1 MEEAIE
7 LSIDS
12 PGGLIDCR
20 IEPEVN
26 ENGLLIYS
34 VTILYPN
41 MVDGF
46 SRSEIFVHTMVHHPA
61 SRTYIFVEDEKGML
75 PKISVLEKQ
84 IAEAIMN
91 SHA

>member
-20 IEPEVN
+20 IEPEIA
-26 ENGLLIYS
+26 EDGLLIYS

-61 SRTYIFVEDEKGML
+61 RNTYVFVEHDKGML
-75 PKISVLEKQ
+75 PKINALEKQ
-84 IAEAIMN
+84 IAEAIMSN
-91 SHA
+91 NA